1 MTVQEATA
9 IADAVLAY
17 ECINCGR
24 VTDYMK
30 EPNTAFAQFNKE
42 SIASIETAQKDAA
55 VTLDTDIWNS
65 FPGSVLSALS
75 SRPDITLVINY
86 RYEGKRYT
94 VTIPAGSDVLSLI
107 DENGYCGFRT
117 LDSRFGGE
125 RTHSRIIIRP
135 QSDNRIAVC
144 IEKKE
149 SGLRRV
155 RLLWDIEIQFFV

>member
-1 MTVQEATA
+1 MTIQEATA

-17 ECINCGR
+17 ECTNCGR

-30 EPNTAFAQFNKE
+30 EPNSAFAQFNKE

-65 FPGSVLSALS
+65 FQGSVLSALS
-75 SRPDITLVINY
+75 SRPDITLVIKY

-117 LDSRFGGE
+117 LDSWFGGSE
-125 RTHSRIIIRP
+125 LT
-135 QSDNRIAVC
+135 V
-144 IEKKE
+144 
-149 SGLRRV
+149 G
-155 RLLWDIEIQFFV
+155 